1 LANFLHVL
9 REKQKPWRII
19 MKIEQGRID
28 PLLQQDQAQK
38 TQGKLPGESFGDF
51 MAREAAQAFAS
62 QVNMPVP
69 PPGIAAGFDPRFVTG
84 DVLAAAT
91 LSQEDAAGAVS
102 GGLNGLLNELTAYAL
117 ELGRGGAPLRD
128 AHGRLEDIE
137 SRLTALKA
145 DPAAGQVLA
154 QNRGLAGIAN
164 ELEVLAATE
173 RFKFNRGDYL

>member
-1 LANFLHVL
+1 
-9 REKQKPWRII
+9 

-28 PLLQQDQAQK
+28 PLLQQEQAQK
-38 TQGKLPGESFGDF
+38 TQGKLPGESFGEF
-51 MAREAAQAFAS
+51 MAREAALLTANQAT
-62 QVNMPVP
+62 MPVP

-91 LSQEDAAGAVS
+91 LFQESAEGAAS
-102 GGLNGLLNELTAYAL
+102 GLNGLLDELTAYAL
-117 ELGRGGAPLRD
+117 ELGGRGDPLRS
-128 AHGRLEDIE
+128 AHGRLEGIE
-137 SRLTALKA
+137 SRLNALKA